1 MGIEPTAA
9 TGQTAPA
16 ALQRRTALAL
26 LAGLGGLSTWALLP
40 RTAQATAA
48 NPRPNNATHTTST
61 TLAAAWEAQ
70 GSFHIGLLSA
80 AGLQLRVQA
89 ALEVPSRPHGVVA
102 LPDGSVLAVARRP
115 GDWMVRWHPGRNT
128 APLWRWQTAEAAFPD
143 RTFNGHVL
151 AGPDG
156 QTLYTTET
164 DVETGTSLVGVR
176 DARTLEKVAEWPT
189 HGIDAHE
196 LIWDLQGTSGTSG
209 TPRAPTLIVA
219 NGGVP
224 TAPETGRAKR
234 DMHRMDSSLVRL
246 DGTTGELLGQWRL
259 DDPRLS
265 LRHLAWNP
273 AGTVLGIALQAE
285 HDDPALR
292 HAAPVHARFD
302 GQALHAEP
310 QVGNAAQTGAKAPKE
325 APVPP
330 IQAPTNLQGYGGS
343 IVATPEGWAVSCPK
357 AGCAVLFNAQ
367 GLRTGQIALAEVC
380 ALASDGARLWAGGLG
395 QSLWHQR
402 VPGASDARDS
412 TQALTHPGALYQAR
426 LDNHWGLVRAV

>member
-1 MGIEPTAA
+1 MPMGIEPTAT
-9 TGQTAPA
+9 TGKPAPA
-16 ALQRRTALAL
+16 ALRRRTALAL
-26 LAGLGGLSTWALLP
+26 LAGIGGWSPWALLP
-40 RTAQATAA
+40 GAAQAATAST
-48 NPRPNNATHTTST
+48 RPNNTANTTSA

-115 GDWMVRWHPGRNT
+115 GDWMVRWHTGRHT
-128 APLWRWQTAEAAFPD
+128 APLWRWQTTEAAFPD

-164 DVETGTSLVGVR
+164 DVETGASLVGVR

-196 LIWDLQGTSGTSG
+196 LIWDRNNARSKAD
-209 TPRAPTLIVA
+209 APTLIVA

-224 TAPETGRAKR
+224 TTPETGRAKR

-310 QVGNAAQTGAKAPKE
+310 HAGHAAQAGVSALVE
-325 APVPP
+325 APL
-330 IQAPTNLQGYGGS
+330 QAPTNLQGYGGS

-367 GLRTGQIALAEVC
+367 GLRAGQIALAEVC

-395 QSLWHQR
+395 QSLLHQR
-402 VPGASDARDS
+402 VPGASGARDS
-412 TQALTHPGALYQAR
+412 TQAYTHPGALHQAR
-426 LDNHWGLVRAV
+426 LDNHWGLVRAN

>member
-1 MGIEPTAA
+1 MPMGIEPTSAA
-9 TGQTAPA
+9 GQPAPQ
-16 ALQRRTALAL
+16 ALPRRSALVL
-26 LAGLGGLSTWALLP
+26 LAGMGGLNPWALLP
-40 RTAQATAA
+40 GTAQAT
-48 NPRPNNATHTTST
+48 THTAKTT
-61 TLAAAWEAQ
+61 RATLAAAWEAQ
-70 GSFHIGLLSA
+70 GRFHIGLLAA
-80 AGLQLRVQA
+80 AGPQLRVQA
-89 ALEVPSRPHGVVA
+89 ALEVPSRPHGVHP

-115 GDWMVRWHPGRNT
+115 GDWMVRWHPGRHT
-128 APLWRWQTAEAAFPD
+128 APLWRWQSAEATFPD

-151 AGPDG
+151 ASPDG
-156 QTLYTTET
+156 QHLYTTET
-164 DVETGTSLVGVR
+164 DVETGASLVGVR
-176 DARTLEKVAEWPT
+176 DARSLEKVAEWPT

-196 LIWDLQGTSGTSG
+196 LIWDPQDNNGTSSA
-209 TPRAPTLIVA
+209 PRAPTLIVA

-265 LRHLAWNP
+265 LRHLAWNQ

-302 GQALHAEP
+302 GQVLRTEP
-310 QVGNAAQTGAKAPKE
+310 QGADANVNAKQAEAEARTE
-325 APVPP
+325 APL
-330 IQAPTNLQGYGGS
+330 PTTAHLQGYGGS
-343 IVATPEGWAVSCPK
+343 IVATPNGWAVSCPK

-367 GLRTGQIALAEVC
+367 GQRTGQMALAEVC

-395 QSLWHQR
+395 QSLLQQWP
-402 VPGASDARDS
+402 PGEPGN
-412 TQALTHPGALYQAR
+412 TQPLAHPGALQGAR
-426 LDNHWGLVRAV
+426 LDNHWGLVRGA

>member
-1 MGIEPTAA
+1 M
-9 TGQTAPA
+9 
-16 ALQRRTALAL
+16 
-26 LAGLGGLSTWALLP
+26 GGLSPWALLP
-40 RTAQATAA
+40 GTAQAAA
-48 NPRPNNATHTTST
+48 KTTRA

-102 LPDGSVLAVARRP
+102 LPDGSVMAVARRP
-115 GDWMVRWHPGRNT
+115 GDWMVRWHPGRHT

-164 DVETGTSLVGVR
+164 DVEIGASLVGVR

-196 LIWDLQGTSGTSG
+196 LIWDRNNASSKTG
-209 TPRAPTLIVA
+209 APTLIVA

-273 AGTVLGIALQAE
+273 EGTVLGIALQAE

-292 HAAPVHARFD
+292 NAAPVHARFD
-302 GQALHAEP
+302 GQALRQAEP
-310 QVGNAAQTGAKAPKE
+310 QTDTAARAGSEALAQRPLPTPTG
-325 APVPP
+325 
-330 IQAPTNLQGYGGS
+330 LQGYGGS
-343 IVATPEGWAVSCPK
+343 IVTTPDGWAVSCPR
-357 AGCAVLFNAQ
+357 ANCAVLFNAQ
-367 GLRTGQIALAEVC
+367 GQRTGHIALSEVC
-380 ALASDGARLWAGGLG
+380 AMASDGAQLWAGGLG
-395 QSLWHQR
+395 QSLLHQR
-402 VPGASDARDS
+402 VPGAPVN
-412 TQALTHPGALYQAR
+412 TQALTHPGALHQAR

>member
-1 MGIEPTAA
+1 MPMGIEPTSA
-9 TGQTAPA
+9 TGQAAPA

-40 RTAQATAA
+40 RTAQAAA
-48 NPRPNNATHTTST
+48 ASTRPNNATHTNSA

-70 GSFHIGLLSA
+70 GSFHIGLLSV

-115 GDWMVRWHPGRNT
+115 GDWMVRWHPGRHT

-164 DVETGTSLVGVR
+164 DVETGVSLVGVR

-189 HGIDAHE
+189 HGMDAHE
-196 LIWDLQGTSGTSG
+196 LIWDRHSTSSKTG
-209 TPRAPTLIVA
+209 APTLIVA

-310 QVGNAAQTGAKAPKE
+310 QVGHAAQTGASALAE
-325 APVPP
+325 ASVPAV
-330 IQAPTNLQGYGGS
+330 QAPTNLQGYGGS

-395 QSLWHQR
+395 QSLLHQR
-402 VPGASDARDS
+402 VPGAPVS
-412 TQALTHPGALYQAR
+412 TQALTHPGALHQAR
-426 LDNHWGLVRAV
+426 LDNHWGLVRAA

>member
-1 MGIEPTAA
+1 MPMETEPTAA
-9 TGQTAPA
+9 AGQPAPQ
-16 ALQRRTALAL
+16 ALPRRSALAL
-26 LAGLGGLSTWALLP
+26 LAGLGGLSPWALLP
-40 RTAQATAA
+40 GTAQATT
-48 NPRPNNATHTTST
+48 NTTHTAKTT
-61 TLAAAWEAQ
+61 RATLAAAWEAQ
-70 GSFHIGLLSA
+70 GRFHIGLLAA
-80 AGLQLRVQA
+80 AGPQLRVQA

-115 GDWMVRWHPGRNT
+115 GDWMVRWHPGRHT
-128 APLWRWQTAEAAFPD
+128 APLWRWQSAEATFPD

-151 AGPDG
+151 ASPDG
-156 QTLYTTET
+156 QHLYTTET
-164 DVETGTSLVGVR
+164 DVETGASLVGVR

-196 LIWDLQGTSGTSG
+196 LIWDRRSVSSKAG
-209 TPRAPTLIVA
+209 APTLIVA

-259 DDPRLS
+259 ADPRLS
-265 LRHLAWNP
+265 LRHLAWNQ

-292 HAAPVHARFD
+292 QAAPVHARFD
-302 GQALHAEP
+302 GQVPRTEP
-310 QVGNAAQTGAKAPKE
+310 RVGNAAPTGANAPME

-330 IQAPTNLQGYGGS
+330 MQSPTNLQGYGGS
-343 IVATPEGWAVSCPK
+343 IVATPNGWAVSCPK

-367 GLRTGQIALAEVC
+367 GQRTGQMALAEVC
-380 ALASDGARLWAGGLG
+380 ALASDGSKLWAGGLG
-395 QSLWHQR
+395 QSLLQQWP
-402 VPGASDARDS
+402 PGEPGS
-412 TQALTHPGALYQAR
+412 TQPLAHPGALQGAK
-426 LDNHWGLVRAV
+426 LDNHWGLVRGA